1 MINGNVWVYFDSEH
15 NSFFLSFKEIPEDE
29 IELGKDE
36 LLVPVAHF
44 SKVNIY
50 SIFIIILR

>member
-1 MINGNVWVYFDSEH
+1 MINSNVWVYSDSEH
-15 NSFFLSFKEIPEDE
+15 NSRFLSFKEIPEDE

-44 SKVNIY
+44 SKVNI
-50 SIFIIILR
+50 SSFL